1 MGLIQPITIGLK
13 RVSDTIKG
21 FFVRNSSGTEIKIFD
36 TDGNVYVGGT
46 TLGNAVL
53 SGTTKSAVKMT
64 PTASVATTGVNY
76 HKLLTVGD
84 ETGTAAY
91 GFGDVAK
98 PTTGVMAS
106 FGRTSVATA
115 AITDTG
121 LDARVLNRLTNTGE
135 NVLQGA
141 YIKAKNYSTGTVG
154 SLVGLKVEVVSEGT
168 VTNGAV
174 GIELAADGTV
184 LEQDIKFSN
193 GLAFVALTTAI
204 TANSTT
210 TSLPAGSLAITS
222 NATGVGHLFTAI
234 GGKWEYVLVA

>member
-222 NATGVGHLFTAI
+222 NATGVGHLFTCIA
-234 GGKWEYVLVA
+234 GKWEYALVA